1 MTRLVFPDRKPL
13 HVRGV
18 VRNAKLRRKWAESR
32 SSCYFCGT
40 TLGVETHHIVGG
52 SGKRSDEPCNFVRAC
67 GKCHRKIHKT
77 ERPGIPL
84 VHVLTTKRAMDP
96 DEYDFDRLQELNGR
110 KWTLEEALQ

>member
-18 VRNAKLRRKWAESR
+18 VRNARLRRKWAENKSA
-32 SSCYFCGT
+32 CYFCGT

-67 GKCHRKIHKT
+67 GLCHRRIHGT
-77 ERPGIPL
+77 AVPRIPL
-84 VHVLTTKRAMDP
+84 VDVLTAKRDFDP
-96 DEYDFDRLQELNGR
+96 DEYDFDRLQVLNGR
-110 KWTLEEALQ
+110 KWLLEEAI